1 MNPEEAKWLFTA
13 LRKINFFSAL
23 SMGDIEELIE
33 KFEKYNYPRGKVILR
48 EKKTGEAFFIIYKGK
63 VAVTQKVSFF
73 KKKFLKELPAGS
85 FFGEISLI
93 SNEPTTAT
101 VTAKEPC
108 EVFILLKSDFLKIL
122 KQNPKLEDDIR
133 FVAEKRQF
141 EQTM

>member
-1 MNPEEAKWLFTA
+1 MNPEETKWLFAT
-13 LRKINFFSAL
+13 LRKINFFSSL

-33 KFEKYNYPRGKVILR
+33 KFEKYDYPRGRKILK
-48 EKKTGEAFFIIYKGK
+48 EKKTGEAFFVIYKGK
-63 VAVTQKVSFF
+63 VDVTRKVSLF
-73 KKKFLKELPAGS
+73 KTKFLKELPAGS

-108 EVFILLKSDFLKIL
+108 EVFILLKTDFMRIL